1 MARMRKM
8 NMKKI
13 KLIALFGPAGA
24 GKDALRETMIE
35 EFGWH
40 GIISHTTRPIR
51 DNEKEGVAYHFITDN
66 EFEQMIEEDKFL
78 ETADFNNW
86 YYGTSIDS
94 LSKDEINIGVFNIDG
109 IKMLLT
115 DSRVEVMPIY
125 ICVPD
130 KVRLQRQLNREQNP
144 NCLEICRRF
153 LADDYDF
160 KNKVNFEYSLIMN
173 EDGHISDAIEGILT
187 LTKTN

>member
-1 MARMRKM
+1 
-8 NMKKI
+8 MKKI
-13 KLIALFGPAGA
+13 KIIALFGPAGA
-24 GKDALRETMIE
+24 GKDALHEIMVE

-51 DNEKEGVAYHFITDN
+51 DNEKEGVAYHFIDIRQFN
-66 EFEQMIEEDKFL
+66 DMINKKKFL
-78 ETADFNNW
+78 EYTEFNNW
-86 YYGTSIDS
+86 FYGTSIDS
-94 LSKDEINIGVFNIDG
+94 LSEDEINIGVFNIDG
-109 IKMLLT
+109 IKALLT

-130 KVRLQRQLNREQNP
+130 KIRLQRQLNREQNP

-160 KNKVNFEYSLIMN
+160 KNKVDFEYNLIMN

-187 LTKTN
+187 LTKND

>member
-51 DNEKEGVAYHFITDN
+51 DNEKEGVAYHFITDD

>member
-1 MARMRKM
+1 
-8 NMKKI
+8 MKKI
-13 KLIALFGPAGA
+13 KIIALFGPAGA
-24 GKDALRETMIE
+24 GKDALQEIMVE

-51 DNEKEGVAYHFITDN
+51 ENEKDGVAYHFTTQYN
-66 EFEQMIEEDKFL
+66 FANMIKQKNFL
-78 ETADFNNW
+78 EYTRFNNW
-86 YYGTSIDS
+86 WYGTSINS
-94 LSKDEINIGVFNIDG
+94 LSQNEINIGVFNIDG
-109 IKMLLT
+109 IKTLLK
-115 DSRVEVMPIY
+115 DDRIEVIPIY

-130 KVRLQRQLNREQNP
+130 KIRLQRQLNREQNP

-153 LADDYDF
+153 LADDDDF
-160 KNKVNFEYSLIMN
+160 KNKVDFEYNLIIN

>member
-1 MARMRKM
+1 
-8 NMKKI
+8 MKKI
-13 KLIALFGPAGA
+13 KIIALFGAAGA
-24 GKDALRETMIE
+24 GKDALQEIMVE

-51 DNEKEGVAYHFITDN
+51 DNEKEGVAYHFVTRD
-66 EFEQMIEEDKFL
+66 EFEQMVEEDKFL
-78 ETADFNNW
+78 ETTDFNNW

-109 IKMLLT
+109 IKTLLA

-160 KNKVNFEYSLIMN
+160 KNKVDFEYNLIMN